1 MPRRTP
7 DHRLK
12 DLIECATR
20 VFIAQGY
27 RRTQMSDVARAM
39 GVAKGT
45 LYLYVESKAALFDA
59 VLRHAGGQLPEL
71 SELALPLAAPAADSL
86 PRLLREALA
95 RELAPPALVR
105 ALDRRRVTDRRAELE
120 SVVRELFA
128 TARRHRVVIKLI
140 DRCGHDH
147 PELAAIFYEK
157 GRLAQLALIQRYLE
171 ARIRNGHFRAV
182 PAADV
187 AARFVLETIVTW
199 AVHIEWDPSPQAIDP
214 CGAEE
219 TVVHFLLGALL
230 REEQP

>member
-1 MPRRTP
+1 MARSIP
-7 DHRLK
+7 K
-12 DLIECATR
+12 DRFQDLLEAATA
-20 VFIAQGY
+20 VFLEQGY
-27 RRTQMSDVARAM
+27 RRTQMADVASRM

-59 VLRHAGGQLPEL
+59 VLRSAGGQLPEL
-71 SELALPLAAPAADSL
+71 SELALPLPTPAPDSL
-86 PRLLREALA
+86 LRQLREGLD
-95 RELAPPALVR
+95 REVAPPALLR
-105 ALDRRRVTDRRAELE
+105 ALARRRVTDARAELE

-128 TARRHRVVIKLI
+128 NARRHRVVIKLI
-140 DRCGHDH
+140 DRCGRDH
-147 PELAAIFYEK
+147 PELAAVFYEK

-199 AVHIEWDPSPQAIDP
+199 AVHIEWDPAPQAIDP
-214 CGAEE
+214 CTAEE

-230 REEQP
+230 PEEKS